1 MMKFYKTVDNRMT
14 ELQQPEAG
22 CWVNVVCP
30 NKEEIHYL
38 LEELHLDPDFVNA
51 ALDEEES
58 SRIEREDSQLL
69 ILVDVPV
76 AEKQE
81 DESMLYYTTPVAI
94 ITTDEHIITMSLRE
108 HVVINEI
115 AAGMVKNVQTQMKT
129 RFLLIVL
136 LRVAAR
142 FLVCLKQIDKISSL
156 TERQLHRSMRNQELI
171 QLLDIEKSLVYF
183 STSLKSNEV
192 TLEKILRGRIIKL
205 YEEDEDL
212 LEDVIIEVKQAIEM
226 CNIYSGILS
235 GTMDAFA
242 SIISNNLNIVMKVL
256 TSLTIIMTIPT
267 MISSFYGMN
276 VEGLPMPYFWFPM
289 ALSIGLTV
297 IAAAILLWKGMFR

>member
-1 MMKFYKTVDNRMT
+1 MMTFYKTVDNRIT
-14 ELQQPEAG
+14 EIEQPEAG

-30 NKEEIHYL
+30 TKEEIHYL
-38 LEELHLDPDFVNA
+38 LEELKLDSDFVNA

-58 SRIEREDSQLL
+58 SRIEREDDQLL
-69 ILVDVPV
+69 ILVDLPV
-76 AEKQE
+76 SEKQE
-81 DESMLYYTTPVAI
+81 DDSMLYYTMPMAI
-94 ITTDEHIITMSLRE
+94 ITTEEYLITMSLRE
-108 HVVINEI
+108 HVIMSEI
-115 AAGMVKNVQTQMKT
+115 ASGMVKNVQTQMKT
-129 RFLLIVL
+129 RFLLMVL

-142 FLVCLKQIDKISSL
+142 YLVYLKQIDKITGL
-156 TERQLHRSMRNQELI
+156 AEKKLHKSMRNQELI
-171 QLLDIEKSLVYF
+171 QLMDIEKSLVYF
-183 STSLKSNEV
+183 STSLKSNEI

-242 SIISNNLNIVMKVL
+242 SIISNNLNIVMKIL

-276 VEGLPMPYFWFPM
+276 VDGLPLPHFWFPL
-289 ALSIGLTV
+289 ALSMGVTV
-297 IAAAILLWKGMFR
+297 IAAVILVWKGMFR